1 MSDTNAADA
10 ATLARFTAAEDRLYP
25 LAMVDSDRY
34 QQATA
39 LVGLT
44 VADLRQTCPDLAA
57 VLARREVLVA
67 GLAAAAAESGRSL
80 VGLQAETVV
89 DCASALRYRELEAE
103 RAETA
108 ARERV
113 TAARE
118 AGQEWLVDEPS
129 AAEAMAGVMRRI
141 ETHLPSGTVLF
152 SSVEVDSAGA
162 PFAYTLQ
169 VLAAPTGPGA
179 TPDGD
184 IQAFGDRDSWLA
196 AAEVLRAQIAQGS

>member
-1 MSDTNAADA
+1 VSDTNAADA

-67 GLAAAAAESGRSL
+67 GLPAAAAESGRSL

-89 DCASALRYRELEAE
+89 DCASALRYREITAEGAE
-103 RAETA
+103 RV

-113 TAARE
+113 AAARA
-118 AGQEWLVDEPS
+118 AGQDWLVDEPS
-129 AAEAMAGVMRRI
+129 AAEAMAGISRRI

-152 SSVEVDSAGA
+152 SNVEADTGGA
-162 PFAYTLQ
+162 PSAYTLQ
-169 VLAAPTGPGA
+169 VLAGSADSGTA
-179 TPDGD
+179 SDGD
-184 IQAFGDRDSWLA
+184 ILTFQDRASWLA